1 MIIGVPK
8 EVLNNESRVGM
19 TPAGV
24 FSLNQKGHKVIIET
38 NAGVGSGFDDS
49 DYTTVGAKIYETPEE
64 IYQLSD
70 MIVKVKAPIDNEVD
84 MMKDKQIIMTYL
96 HLAAEPNLTKRLME
110 KNITGIAYETVQLS
124 DGSLPLLNPM
134 SEVAGRIAVIVG
146 GEFLSKAKGGKG
158 ILISGVPGV
167 KPAKVTILGAGTV
180 GINAAKIAVGLG
192 ADVTLL
198 NKSSGK
204 LKYVEDIYG
213 SRIKT
218 LALNELTLAES
229 VRKADLFIGGILV
242 PGGRAPQLVKEY
254 MVKSMKPGSV
264 IVDVAVD
271 QGGCVET
278 TTHATTH
285 DNPTYVKHG
294 VIHYTV
300 PNMPGAYG
308 KTSTYALTNA
318 TLSYIIEIAENG
330 LYESLL
336 KDEALRKGV
345 NIMSGKCTIE
355 SLAKSLDLEYTDLDY
370 IIQDIKYAI

>member
-110 KNITGIAYETVQLS
+110 KNITGIAYETVQLA

-146 GEFLSKAKGGKG
+146 
-158 ILISGVPGV
+158 
-167 KPAKVTILGAGTV
+167 
-180 GINAAKIAVGLG
+180 
-192 ADVTLL
+192 DR
-198 NKSSGK
+198 KS
-204 LKYVEDIYG
+204 V
-213 SRIKT
+213 
-218 LALNELTLAES
+218 
-229 VRKADLFIGGILV
+229 V
-242 PGGRAPQLVKEY
+242 
-254 MVKSMKPGSV
+254 
-264 IVDVAVD
+264 
-271 QGGCVET
+271 
-278 TTHATTH
+278 
-285 DNPTYVKHG
+285 
-294 VIHYTV
+294 
-300 PNMPGAYG
+300 
-308 KTSTYALTNA
+308 
-318 TLSYIIEIAENG
+318 
-330 LYESLL
+330 
-336 KDEALRKGV
+336 
-345 NIMSGKCTIE
+345 
-355 SLAKSLDLEYTDLDY
+355 
-370 IIQDIKYAI
+370 